1 MTDNTDLESQVGPG
15 GDVPNTIFTPCDVF
29 LPPTLPGVPYSA
41 AGVPYSAAGVPYS
54 AAGVPYSD
62 PGVPKIKPKVI
73 F

>member
-54 AAGVPYSD
+54 D